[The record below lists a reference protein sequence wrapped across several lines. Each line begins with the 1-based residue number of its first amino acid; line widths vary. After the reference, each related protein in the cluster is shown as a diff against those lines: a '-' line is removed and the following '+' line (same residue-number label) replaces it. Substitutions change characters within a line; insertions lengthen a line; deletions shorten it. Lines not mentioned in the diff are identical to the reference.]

1 MGDVI
6 GEKEK
11 LNGFESLISY
21 NANETFADEKENCER
36 FRLIY
41 IENGSCIII
50 LNEDK
55 VSIAAPAILCMNEN
69 EYPKLEYSF
78 DISAKS
84 ISFHPGNINSKF
96 NFYNI
101 REKQNNFSYTD
112 FQDSYLLTAWLERN
126 HNFSGIINLDF
137 ETANY
142 IAKLFECVN
151 KELILQR
158 DMFWPC
164 RSRSF
169 LLEILVL
176 TTRLFDKNN
185 YVSDNKEAN
194 EPQIVEDIIT
204 YLCDNYQNKITLN
217 SLALTFNTNR
227 TTLSKQF
234 YEAKN
239 ISIINYLIK
248 HRINIAATL
257 LRDTLLPIS
266 EIKEKVG
273 FNDDANFWRMFKKY
287 VGLSPSMY
295 RSKYC
300 WVE

>member
-1 MGDVI
+1 MGDAI

-11 LNGFESLISY
+11 LNGFEGLINY
-21 NANETFADEKENCER
+21 NANETFIDENENCER

-41 IENGSCIII
+41 IESGSGMIV

-55 VSIAAPAILCMNEN
+55 VRIATPTILCMNEN
-69 EYPKLEYSF
+69 EYPKLEYSS

-96 NFYNI
+96 DFYNI
-101 REKQNNFSYTD
+101 RERQNNFSYTD
-112 FQDSYLLTAWLERN
+112 FQDCYLLTAWLERN
-126 HNFSGIINLDF
+126 HNFSGIIHLDF
-137 ETANY
+137 GTSNY
-142 IAKLFECVN
+142 ITKLFECIN

-169 LLEILVL
+169 LLEMLVL
-176 TTRLFDKNN
+176 TTRLFDKNKH
-185 YVSDNKEAN
+185 VCDDTESS
-194 EPQIVEDIIT
+194 EPEIVEDVIT

-217 SLALTFNTNR
+217 SLASIFNTNR

-248 HRINIAATL
+248 YRINIAATL